1 MKINQIISE
10 NIVYE
15 GVNHPA
21 LQGWDL
27 MTREDKR
34 DALVAAGLMDWRGAS
49 HLMSTSDLDDFLH
62 AARLKAQNQEDE
74 LGMGAA
80 GRRELQQRAEELA
93 EMKRVTLRNERLH
106 DEEVAFQRAE
116 TIQQRKDEMKK
127 IADKYNHEL
136 KVINTEH
143 SNNMEAIRTG
153 NNHEINKMNMEYRH
167 EKEMWDKNN
176 PKQEPPPPEDDEEEY
191 VKPQQSG
198 NKFDQDTGEPI
209 KPQQS
214 NQWHTS
220 QQVGYTPT
228 KPSKPNKDD
237 DVTDVVAKPPKDKP
251 NAPQLGYVKES
262 LNQIIK
268 LAGIKK

>member
-21 LQGWDL
+21 LQGWDE
-27 MTREDKR
+27 MDASKKR
-34 DALVAAGLMDWRGAS
+34 LALDAAGV
-49 HLMSTSDLDDFLH
+49 MSRYDTAFKSSSELDDILH
-62 AARLKAQNQEDE
+62 DAKVKAQNQEDE
-74 LGMGAA
+74 LNIGAS

-136 KVINTEH
+136 NVINTEH

-153 NNHEINKMNMEYRH
+153 NNHEINKMNMEFRH

-237 DVTDVVAKPPKDKP
+237 VTDVVAKPPKDKP